1 MLELLAPA
9 KVNLFLE
16 VLGKRPDGYHEL
28 VTVMHAVDLCDRLS
42 FRKKRRGFELRG
54 AEHIPGKNLV
64 QKAFEAVARARRLRV
79 GLDARLDKRIP
90 MGAGLGGGS
99 SDAAATI
106 VAMNALYRLDLT
118 PAELNEIAASVGSD
132 VPFFL
137 RGGTAWCTGRGEIV
151 TQIKALKPLY
161 FVIASPNF
169 ECSTAEVYRR
179 LKRSLTGKIRDANCF
194 LRVLSDGNLRRIGAG
209 LFNRLEEASFKMYP
223 VLARLKRKM
232 MQLGF
237 AGVLMSGSGSALFG
251 LCGSLAQ
258 ARALATTSARWFP
271 RTIPVKS
278 FRQEDTAWK
287 SPTFR

>member
-1 MLELLAPA
+1 MLEMLAPA

-16 VLGKRPDGYHEL
+16 VRGKRPDGYHEL

-54 AEHIPGKNLV
+54 AEHIPGRNLV

-79 GLDARLDKRIP
+79 GLDVRLDKRIP
-90 MGAGLGGGS
+90 TGAGLGGGS

-106 VAMNALYRLDLT
+106 LAMNALYRLDLSQE
-118 PAELNEIAASVGSD
+118 ELGAIAGSVGSD

-137 RGGTAWCTGRGEIV
+137 RPGTALCTGRGEIV
-151 TQIKALKPLY
+151 TQIKADKPLY
-161 FVIASPNF
+161 FVIAAPNF

-179 LKRSLTGKIRDANCF
+179 LKCSLTGKIIDVNYF

-209 LFNRLEEASFKMYP
+209 LFNRLEKASFKMFP
-223 VLARLKRKM
+223 ALARLKRKM

-251 LCGSLAQ
+251 LCGSLPQ
-258 ARALATTSARWFP
+258 ARALAASSTLRRI
-271 RTIPVKS
+271 RTFPVKS